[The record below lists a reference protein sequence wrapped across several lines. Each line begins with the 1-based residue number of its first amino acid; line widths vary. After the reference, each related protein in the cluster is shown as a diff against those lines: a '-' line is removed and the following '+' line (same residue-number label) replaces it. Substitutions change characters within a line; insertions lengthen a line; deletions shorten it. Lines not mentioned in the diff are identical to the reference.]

1 MTEGAGG
8 PHDGA
13 MANRILEKIT
23 AKDHRL
29 SSYRYFEL
37 LVHVYVVVLL
47 ISNLVGQKTSAF
59 GPFRVSGAQLL
70 FPITYIFSD
79 IFTEVYGYGASRR
92 AIWIAFMASIL
103 MAAMGMFM
111 VWIPPAEGFRNQAA
125 FEAVFGAVPR
135 MVAAS
140 LLAFWAGEF
149 TNSYVLARMKV
160 WTGGRWLWTRTIGST
175 VAGQLIDSII
185 VTFGFFY
192 GRESVPHILQII
204 ASGYIIKVAYEAA
217 ATPVTYWIVNALKK
231 SEGVDVYDVGTDF
244 NPFGHEQHQEG

>member
-1 MTEGAGG
+1 
-8 PHDGA
+8 
-13 MANRILEKIT
+13 MANRLLEKIT

-29 SSYRYFEL
+29 SGYRYFEL
-37 LVHVYVVVLL
+37 LVHLYVVVLL

-79 IFTEVYGYGASRR
+79 IFTEVYGYAASRR
-92 AIWIAFMASIL
+92 AIWIAFMASVV

-111 VWIPPAEGFRNQAA
+111 VWIPPAEGFKNQVA

-149 TNSYVLARMKV
+149 TNSYVLAKMKV
-160 WTGGRWLWTRTIGST
+160 WTGGKWLWTRTIGST
-175 VAGQLIDSII
+175 VAGQLVDSII

-204 ASGYIIKVAYEAA
+204 ASGYVAKVLYETV
-217 ATPVTYWIVNALKK
+217 ATPLTYAIVHGLKK
-231 SEGVDVYDVGTDF
+231 AEGVDVYDVGTDF
-244 NPFGHEQHQEG
+244 NPFGRERRGEGPVETP

>member
-1 MTEGAGG
+1 MD
-8 PHDGA
+8 H
-13 MANRILEKIT
+13 RILDTIT

-37 LVHVYVVVLL
+37 LVHIYVVVLL

-59 GPFRVSGAQLL
+59 GPLRLSGAQLL

-79 IFTEVYGYGASRR
+79 IFTEVYGYAASRR

-111 VWIPPAEGFRNQAA
+111 VWIPPTEGFKNQAA

-140 LLAFWAGEF
+140 LAAFWAGEF
-149 TNSYVLARMKV
+149 TNSYVMARMKV
-160 WTGGRWLWTRTIGST
+160 WTGGRWLWTRTVAST
-175 VAGQLIDSII
+175 VAGQLVDTLI

-192 GRESVPHILQII
+192 GRESLHSILKII
-204 ASGYIIKVAYEAA
+204 VSGYVIKVLYEAA
-217 ATPVTYWIVNALKK
+217 ATPVTYLIVNGLKRA
-231 SEGVDVYDVGTDF
+231 EGVDVYDVGTDF
-244 NPFGHEQHQEG
+244 NPFGREGRPEAPSEAP

>member
-1 MTEGAGG
+1 
-8 PHDGA
+8 
-13 MANRILEKIT
+13 MANRILEKIP

-29 SSYRYFEL
+29 AGFRYFEL
-37 LVHVYVVVLL
+37 LVHAYVVVLL

-79 IFTEVYGYGASRR
+79 IFTEVYGYAASRR

-111 VWIPPAEGFRNQAA
+111 VWIPAAAEWKNQAA

-140 LLAFWAGEF
+140 LAAFWAGEF

-160 WTGGRWLWTRTIGST
+160 WTGGRWLWTRTVGST
-175 VAGQLIDSII
+175 VAGQLVDSII

-204 ASGYIIKVAYEAA
+204 LSGYVAKVLYEAA
-217 ATPVTYWIVNALKK
+217 ATPLTYLIVNGLKK
-231 SEGVDVYDVGTDF
+231 AEGVDVYDVGTDF
-244 NPFGHEQHQEG
+244 NPFGRERRTEASTEAP